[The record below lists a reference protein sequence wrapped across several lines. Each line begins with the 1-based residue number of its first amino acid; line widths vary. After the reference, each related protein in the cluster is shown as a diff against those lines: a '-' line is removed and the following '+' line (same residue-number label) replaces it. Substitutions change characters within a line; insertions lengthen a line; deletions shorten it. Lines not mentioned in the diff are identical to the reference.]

1 MKGWRGFVGALA
13 LVAAVGAAQPARAG
27 FLEDAGWGSLTMLS
41 NLGYMPVKLAYSL
54 MGGLTGGLAYGLTA
68 GDLDT
73 AEKIWV
79 TSMGGTYVLT
89 PDMLR
94 GEQPIAF
101 AGTSGEHATA
111 DATHTRSVDEEPLG
125 GS

>member
-1 MKGWRGFVGALA
+1 MKGWRGFVGAAVLVAA
-13 LVAAVGAAQPARAG
+13 LVAAEPARAG
-27 FLEDAGWGSLTMLS
+27 FLEDAGWGSLTVLS
-41 NLGYMPVKLAYSL
+41 NVGYMPVKLVYSL
-54 MGGLTGGLAYGLTA
+54 MGGFTGGLAYGLTA

-73 AEKIWV
+73 AEKIWG

-101 AGTSGEHATA
+101 AGTVGNGATA